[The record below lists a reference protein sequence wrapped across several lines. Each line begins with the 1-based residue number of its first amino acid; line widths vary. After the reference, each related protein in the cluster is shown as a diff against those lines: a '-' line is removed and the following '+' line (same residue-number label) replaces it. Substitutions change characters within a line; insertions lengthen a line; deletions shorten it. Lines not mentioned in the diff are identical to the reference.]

1 MSIIKKLDF
10 IIFFYLTFFVHN
22 LLVADNRIII
32 HLQHASVKDRDFV
45 KKQYKKEI
53 KKLEKIKNKI
63 PSQIIKKLL
72 KRNIQQNITP
82 HLSGFLSLYGGYTD
96 ISNPSGLISFP
107 LRHASKKAY
116 VAITPSIKLVTIK
129 EQTVSHKEFIFSN
142 KNPVKI
148 YLFEI
153 KEDEN
158 EQSYWDV
165 KETKIPENNRVS
177 PLTIVILSNPKN
189 FVISE
194 GHFITNKNP
203 QLVLPEIYTVGNL
216 DKEKILLQ
224 NLEIKRYFEIIKT
237 EEKKAGE
244 TTIQKLIKNI

>member
-1 MSIIKKLDF
+1 MSITKKLDLL
-10 IIFFYLTFFVHN
+10 ILFYLIFLTSSCI
-22 LLVADNRIII
+22 VADNRIII
-32 HLQHASVKDRDFV
+32 HLRHPNSKDRDFV
-45 KKQYKKEI
+45 KKEI
-53 KKLEKIKNKI
+53 KKIEKIGNKT
-63 PSQIIKKLL
+63 PSQISKKLL
-72 KRNIQQNITP
+72 KRSIQQNISP
-82 HLSGFLSLYGGYTD
+82 PLSGFLSIYGGYID
-96 ISNPSGLISFP
+96 ISNPDGLISFP
-107 LRHASKKAY
+107 LRHTNKKIY
-116 VAITPSIKLVTIK
+116 VAITPTIKLVTIK
-129 EQTVSHKEFIFSN
+129 EKTVSHKEFIFSN

-158 EQSYWDV
+158 KQSYWNV
-165 KETKIPENNRVS
+165 KKTKLPKNARVS

-189 FVISE
+189 FVIPE
-194 GHFITNKNP
+194 GHFITSKNP

-216 DKEKILLQ
+216 DKEEILLN